1 MDFKIPL
8 FKSYWDKND
17 INAIKSVIK
26 RGTYWATGP
35 EIQEFEKKIAEFV
48 GKKYC
53 VSFNSGTSALHT
65 VLLAYN
71 ITSGQVIVPS
81 FTFIS
86 TANAVLLAGAT
97 PVFAETEGQTYGLDV
112 ESVKQ
117 KITDKTKAIIPLHYG
132 GLPSRDIKKLKELAD
147 ENDILLI
154 EDAAES
160 LGSKMNNEMTGIS
173 GDAAM
178 FSFCQNKVITTGEG
192 GVIVTDSKKVYEKM
206 KLIRS
211 HGRVESKNKNYFST
225 TKEMDYI
232 EIGYNFRMPTMNAAL
247 GLSQLKKIDK
257 IIDMR
262 REKAKTYHKALKDI
276 SEIKLPIELKNQKH
290 VYQMYTIQLENKKIR
305 DNLQNYLTK
314 KGIMTKVYFY
324 PIHLKSY
331 YKNKFGYNKGN
342 LPKTEELSEKVLT
355 LPMYPTLKKSKQEY
369 ITKNIIMLFKKSKK
383 TGV

>member
-8 FKSYWDKND
+8 FKTYWNQDD
-17 INAIKSVIK
+17 INAISAVIK

-35 EIQEFEKKIAEFV
+35 EIQEFEQKIADFV
-48 GKKYC
+48 GRKYC

-71 ITSGQVIVPS
+71 ITSGEVIVPS

-97 PVFAETEGQTYGLDV
+97 PVFAENEGQTYGLDV
-112 ESVKQ
+112 GSVKQ
-117 KITDKTKAIIPLHYG
+117 KITNKTKAIIPVHYG
-132 GLPSRDIKKLKELAD
+132 GLPSRDIKKLRELAD

-160 LGSKMNNEMTGIS
+160 LGSKMNNQMTGS
-173 GDAAM
+173 FGDAAM
-178 FSFCQNKVITTGEG
+178 FSFCQNKVISTGEG
-192 GVIVTDSKKVYEKM
+192 GVVVTDSKEIYEKM

-225 TKEMDYI
+225 TEEMDYI
-232 EIGYNFRMPTMNAAL
+232 DIGYNFRMPTMNAAL

-257 IIDMR
+257 IIGMR
-262 REKAKTYHKALKDI
+262 RKKAKNYDKALKNM
-276 SEIKLPIELKNQKH
+276 SEIKLLAELKNQKH
-290 VYQMYTIQLENKKIR
+290 VYQMYTIQLKNKKIR

-331 YKNKFGYNKGN
+331 YKNKYGYKKGD
-342 LPKTEELSEKVLT
+342 LLKTEELSEKVLT
-355 LPMYPTLKKSKQEY
+355 LPIYPTLKTADQKI
-369 ITKNIIMLFKKSKK
+369 ITDTIKKYFNK
-383 TGV
+383 